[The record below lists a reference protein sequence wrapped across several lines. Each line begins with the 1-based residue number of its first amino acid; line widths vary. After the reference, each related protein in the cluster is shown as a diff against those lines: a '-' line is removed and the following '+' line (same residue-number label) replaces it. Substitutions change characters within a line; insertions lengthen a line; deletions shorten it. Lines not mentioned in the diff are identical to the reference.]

1 MIASNLNFQRDW
13 VKIPFFEIYPFDFIF
28 LRSYHSLENTYF
40 NSEYRFF
47 INCNSD
53 FNSEI
58 SKASFEKNGTI
69 SKRYYHDPYIAFN
82 RLFSIVHDFHS
93 GGQDQ
98 SVAFVAK
105 LPMKNILQNLGIWG
119 ATANF
124 DVSYLIV
131 DIFMRVLKFRFEY
144 ILNFI
149 QKHDIL
155 NNPLFKVNLHIPGA
169 IYEDYKNIIFKT
181 KNSYFFRNPQ
191 ELKDTGEYVKG
202 NLKPEF
208 TLTPLNLDKNS
219 KDLIALN
226 KPFFDY
232 LDSFTL
238 KSIDYG
244 VNLYKTPLLSTLYR
258 VKQDFKL
265 YKIYNELMDISLLIP
280 GLYIEVNK
288 AKCCKLLE
296 IMDINEYKELFDFS
310 LKGFN
315 QILGI
320 KKGRE

>member
-13 VKIPFFEIYPFDFIF
+13 VKIPFFEIYPFDFIITNF
-28 LRSYHSLENTYF
+28 YHSVSNIAK
-40 NSEYRFF
+40 SEYRFF
-47 INCNSD
+47 INCYSD

-58 SKASFEKNGTI
+58 SNASLEKNGTI
-69 SKRYYHDPYIAFN
+69 GKSHYSGIASN
-82 RLFSIVHDFHS
+82 RIFSIVHDFNS
-93 GGQDQ
+93 WGKDE

-105 LPMKNILQNLGIWG
+105 LPMKNILQNLGIWD
-119 ATANF
+119 AISAF

-155 NNPLFKVNLHIPGA
+155 NNPLFRVNLHIPGA

-181 KNSYFFRNPQ
+181 KNSYFFINSQ
-191 ELKDTGEYVKG
+191 GLEDTGEYVKG

-238 KSIDYG
+238 KSIDYR
-244 VNLYKTPLLSTLYR
+244 VNLYKNPLLDTLYR

-265 YKIYNELMDISLLIP
+265 YKIYNETMDIFLTIP

-310 LKGFN
+310 SKGFN

-320 KKGRE
+320 KKGIE

>member
-13 VKIPFFEIYPFDFIF
+13 VKIPFFEIYPFDFIITNF
-28 LRSYHSLENTYF
+28 YHSVSNIAK
-40 NSEYRFF
+40 SEYRFF
-47 INCNSD
+47 INCYSD

-69 SKRYYHDPYIAFN
+69 SKMYYSDPYISFN
-82 RLFSIVHDFHS
+82 QIFSIIHDFNSWGHDES
-93 GGQDQ
+93 A
-98 SVAFVAK
+98 AFVAK
-105 LPMKNILQNLGIWG
+105 LPMKNILQNLGIWD

-131 DIFMRVLKFRFEY
+131 DIFMRILKFRFEY

-155 NNPLFKVNLHIPGA
+155 NNPLFRVNLHIPGA
-169 IYEDYKNIIFKT
+169 IYENYKNIIFKT

-191 ELKDTGEYVKG
+191 GLSDTGEYVKG

-208 TLTPLNLDKNS
+208 TLPPLNLDKNS

-244 VNLYKTPLLSTLYR
+244 VNLYETPLLDTLYR

-265 YKIYNELMDISLLIP
+265 YKIYNELMDIFLLIP

-310 LKGFN
+310 SKGFN

-320 KKGRE
+320 KKGIE

>member
-13 VKIPFFEIYPFDFIF
+13 VKIPFFEIYPLDFIF
-28 LRSYHSLENTYF
+28 LESYHSVSNVAK
-40 NSEYRFF
+40 SEYRFF
-47 INCNSD
+47 INCYSD

-69 SKRYYHDPYIAFN
+69 GKSHYYDSGTASN
-82 RLFSIVHDFHS
+82 RIFSIVRDFNS
-93 GGQDQ
+93 WGKDE
-98 SVAFVAK
+98 SAAFVAK

-155 NNPLFKVNLHIPGA
+155 NNPLFRVNLHIPGA
-169 IYEDYKNIIFKT
+169 IYENYKNIIFKT

-191 ELKDTGEYVKG
+191 GLSDTGEYVKG

-238 KSIDYG
+238 KSIDYR
-244 VNLYKTPLLSTLYR
+244 VNLYETPLLDTLYR

-265 YKIYNELMDISLLIP
+265 YKIYNETMDIFLTIP

-310 LKGFN
+310 SKGFN

-320 KKGRE
+320 KKGIE

>member
-1 MIASNLNFQRDW
+1 
-13 VKIPFFEIYPFDFIF
+13 
-28 LRSYHSLENTYF
+28 
-40 NSEYRFF
+40 
-47 INCNSD
+47 
-53 FNSEI
+53 
-58 SKASFEKNGTI
+58 
-69 SKRYYHDPYIAFN
+69 
-82 RLFSIVHDFHS
+82 
-93 GGQDQ
+93 
-98 SVAFVAK
+98 
-105 LPMKNILQNLGIWG
+105 MKNILQNLGIWN

-131 DIFMRVLKFRFEY
+131 DIFMRILKFRFEY

-155 NNPLFKVNLHIPGA
+155 NNPLFKVNLHMPGA

-181 KNSYFFRNPQ
+181 KNSYVFRNPQ
-191 ELKDTGEYVKG
+191 GLKDTGEYVKG

-244 VNLYKTPLLSTLYR
+244 VNLYETPLLDTLYR

-288 AKCCKLLE
+288 AKCCDLLE

-320 KKGRE
+320 KKGIE

>member
-13 VKIPFFEIYPFDFIF
+13 VKIPFFEIYPFDFIITNF
-28 LRSYHSLENTYF
+28 YHSVSNIAK
-40 NSEYRFF
+40 SEYRFF
-47 INCNSD
+47 INCYSD

-69 SKRYYHDPYIAFN
+69 GKSHYYDSGIASN
-82 RLFSIVHDFHS
+82 RIFSIVHDFNS
-93 GGQDQ
+93 WGKDE

-105 LPMKNILQNLGIWG
+105 LPMKNILQNLGIWD
-119 ATANF
+119 AISAF

-155 NNPLFKVNLHIPGA
+155 NNPLFRVNLHIPGA

-181 KNSYFFRNPQ
+181 KNSYFFINSQ
-191 ELKDTGEYVKG
+191 GLEDTGEYVKG

-244 VNLYKTPLLSTLYR
+244 VNLYETSLLDTLYR
-258 VKQDFKL
+258 VKEDFKL
-265 YKIYNELMDISLLIP
+265 YKIYHELMDIALLIP

-296 IMDINEYKELFDFS
+296 IMDIDEYKELFDFS
-310 LKGFN
+310 SKGFN

-320 KKGRE
+320 KKGIE

>member
-13 VKIPFFEIYPFDFIF
+13 VKIPFFEIYPFEFAFAQD
-28 LRSYHSLENTYF
+28 YHSVGI
-40 NSEYRFF
+40 SSHSSYRFF
-47 INCNSD
+47 VNCYPYS
-53 FNSEI
+53 FSEV
-58 SKASFEKNGTI
+58 FEKSYEINGRI
-69 SKRYYHDPYIAFN
+69 GNNYVFDSGDMPPRI
-82 RLFSIVHDFHS
+82 FSIVHDFHS
-93 GGQDQ
+93 SGQNE
-98 SVAFVAK
+98 SCAFVAK

-155 NNPLFKVNLHIPGA
+155 NNPLFRVNLYSSGLS
-169 IYEDYKNIIFKT
+169 YEVYKNIIFT
-181 KNSYFFRNPQ
+181 TRNSYFFQNPKGL
-191 ELKDTGEYVKG
+191 ENTGEYVKG
-202 NLKPEF
+202 NLKPGY
-208 TLTPLNLDKNS
+208 TLTPLKLDKNS

-238 KSIDYG
+238 KSIDYR
-244 VNLYKTPLLSTLYR
+244 VNLYETPLLDTLYR

-265 YKIYNELMDISLLIP
+265 YKIYHELMDIALLIP
-280 GLYIEVNK
+280 GLYIEINK

-310 LKGFN
+310 SKGFN

>member
-1 MIASNLNFQRDW
+1 MIASNLNFQRYW
-13 VKIPFFEIYPFDFIF
+13 AKIPFFEIYPFEFSF
-28 LRSYHSLENTYF
+28 VRHYHSVGSTYS

-47 INCNSD
+47 VNCYPGS
-53 FNSEI
+53 NSEI

-69 SKRYYHDPYIAFN
+69 GNSIFNDSGIASD
-82 RLFSIVHDFHS
+82 RIFSIVHDYHS
-93 GGQDQ
+93 SGQGQ
-98 SVAFVAK
+98 SNAFVAK
-105 LPMKNILQNLGIWG
+105 LPMKNILQNLGIWD

-155 NNPLFKVNLHIPGA
+155 NNPLFKVNSHVPFFIPEG
-169 IYEDYKNIIFKT
+169 YKNIIFKT
-181 KNSYFFRNPQ
+181 KNSYFFTNPQ
-191 ELKDTGEYVKG
+191 GLEDTGEYVKG

-244 VNLYKTPLLSTLYR
+244 VNLYETSLLDTLYR

-265 YKIYNELMDISLLIP
+265 YKIYNELMDIALLIP

-296 IMDINEYKELFDFS
+296 IMDIDEYKELFDFS
-310 LKGFN
+310 SKGFN

>member
-13 VKIPFFEIYPFDFIF
+13 VKIPFFEIYPFDFIITNF
-28 LRSYHSLENTYF
+28 YHSVSNIAK
-40 NSEYRFF
+40 SEYHFF
-47 INCNSD
+47 INCYSD

-58 SKASFEKNGTI
+58 SKASLEKNGTI
-69 SKRYYHDPYIAFN
+69 GKSHYYDSGTASN
-82 RLFSIVHDFHS
+82 RIFSIVHDFNSWAHDES
-93 GGQDQ
+93 A
-98 SVAFVAK
+98 AFVAK

-155 NNPLFKVNLHIPGA
+155 NNPLFRVNLHIPGA

-181 KNSYFFRNPQ
+181 KNSYFFINSQ
-191 ELKDTGEYVKG
+191 GLEDTGEYVKG

-208 TLTPLNLDKNS
+208 TLIPLNLDKNS

-238 KSIDYG
+238 KSIDYR
-244 VNLYKTPLLSTLYR
+244 VNLYETPLLTTLYR

-265 YKIYNELMDISLLIP
+265 YKIYNETMDIFLTTP

-310 LKGFN
+310 SKGFN

>member
-28 LRSYHSLENTYF
+28 VERYHSIGKTYSD
-40 NSEYRFF
+40 SEYRFF
-47 INCNSD
+47 INCHSGL
-53 FNSEI
+53 NSEI

-69 SKRYYHDPYIAFN
+69 GKSHYYDSGIASN
-82 RLFSIVHDFHS
+82 RIFSIVHDFHF

-105 LPMKNILQNLGIWG
+105 LPMKNILQNLGIWD

-131 DIFMRVLKFRFEY
+131 DIFMRILKFRFEY

-155 NNPLFKVNLHIPGA
+155 NNPLFRVNLHMPGA

-191 ELKDTGEYVKG
+191 GLKDTGEYVKG

-219 KDLIALN
+219 KDLIAFN

-244 VNLYKTPLLSTLYR
+244 VNLYETPLLDTLYR

-320 KKGRE
+320 KKGIE

>member
-13 VKIPFFEIYPFDFIF
+13 VKIPFFEIYPFDFIITNF
-28 LRSYHSLENTYF
+28 YHSVSNIAK
-40 NSEYRFF
+40 SEYGFF
-47 INCNSD
+47 INCYSD

-58 SKASFEKNGTI
+58 SKSSFEKNGTI
-69 SKRYYHDPYIAFN
+69 GKSHYYDSGIASN
-82 RLFSIVHDFHS
+82 RIFSIVHDFNS
-93 GGQDQ
+93 W
-98 SVAFVAK
+98 A
-105 LPMKNILQNLGIWG
+105 
-119 ATANF
+119 F

-155 NNPLFKVNLHIPGA
+155 NNPLFRVNLHIPGA

-191 ELKDTGEYVKG
+191 GLKDTGEYVKG

-238 KSIDYG
+238 KSIDYR
-244 VNLYKTPLLSTLYR
+244 VNLYEIPLLDTLYR

-265 YKIYNELMDISLLIP
+265 YKIYNETMDIFLTIP

-310 LKGFN
+310 SKGFN

-320 KKGRE
+320 KKARE

>member
-13 VKIPFFEIYPFDFIF
+13 VKIPFFEIYPFEFAF
-28 LRSYHSLENTYF
+28 ARNSHSVGI
-40 NSEYRFF
+40 SSDSSYRFF
-47 INCNSD
+47 INCYPYSFSKVFKDSYEIDGRIGNNYVFD
-53 FNSEI
+53 FGDMPPRI
-58 SKASFEKNGTI
+58 
-69 SKRYYHDPYIAFN
+69 
-82 RLFSIVHDFHS
+82 FSIVHDFHS
-93 GGQDQ
+93 SGQNE
-98 SVAFVAK
+98 SCAFVAK

-155 NNPLFKVNLHIPGA
+155 NNPLFKVNLYSSGLS
-169 IYEDYKNIIFKT
+169 YEVYKNIIFT
-181 KNSYFFRNPQ
+181 TRNSYFFTNPQ
-191 ELKDTGEYVKG
+191 GLEDTGEYAKG
-202 NLKPEF
+202 NLKPEY
-208 TLTPLNLDKNS
+208 TLTPLSLDKNS

-244 VNLYKTPLLSTLYR
+244 VNLYETSLLDTLYR
-258 VKQDFKL
+258 VKEDFKL
-265 YKIYNELMDISLLIP
+265 YKIYHELMDIALLIP
-280 GLYIEVNK
+280 GLYIEINK

-296 IMDINEYKELFDFS
+296 IMDIDEYKELFDFS
-310 LKGFN
+310 SKGFN

-320 KKGRE
+320 KKGIE

>member
-13 VKIPFFEIYPFDFIF
+13 VKIPFFEIYPLDFIF
-28 LRSYHSLENTYF
+28 VERYHSIGKTYF
-40 NSEYRFF
+40 DSEYRFF
-47 INCNSD
+47 INCYSG

-58 SKASFEKNGTI
+58 SKTSFEKNGTI
-69 SKRYYHDPYIAFN
+69 SKMYYSDPYISFN
-82 RLFSIVHDFHS
+82 QIFSILHDFNS
-93 GGQDQ
+93 WGKDQ
-98 SVAFVAK
+98 SAAFVAK

-155 NNPLFKVNLHIPGA
+155 NNPLFRVNLHMPNA

-191 ELKDTGEYVKG
+191 GLEDTGEYVKG

-208 TLTPLNLDKNS
+208 TSIPLNLDKNS

-244 VNLYKTPLLSTLYR
+244 VNLYETPLLDTIYR
-258 VKQDFKL
+258 VKEDFKL
-265 YKIYNELMDISLLIP
+265 YKIYNELMDIFLTTP
-280 GLYIEVNK
+280 GIYIEVNK
-288 AKCCKLLE
+288 AKCCDLLE

-320 KKGRE
+320 KRGRD

>member
-13 VKIPFFEIYPFDFIF
+13 AKIPFFEIYPFEFVF
-28 LRSYHSLENTYF
+28 ARYYHSVGKT
-40 NSEYRFF
+40 SSDSSYRFF
-47 INCNSD
+47 INCYPYS
-53 FNSEI
+53 FSEV
-58 SKASFEKNGTI
+58 FEKSYEINGRI
-69 SKRYYHDPYIAFN
+69 GDGYVFDSGDMPPRI
-82 RLFSIVHDFHS
+82 FSIVHDFHS
-93 GGQDQ
+93 SDQ
-98 SVAFVAK
+98 NESCAFVAK
-105 LPMKNILQNLGIWG
+105 LPMKNILQNLGIWN
-119 ATANF
+119 AISAF

-155 NNPLFKVNLHIPGA
+155 NNPLFKVNLYMPGA
-169 IYEDYKNIIFKT
+169 IYEEYKNIIFQT
-181 KNSYFFRNPQ
+181 KNSYFFKNPQ
-191 ELKDTGEYVKG
+191 GLDDTGEYVKG

-208 TLTPLNLDKNS
+208 TLTPLKLDKNS

-244 VNLYKTPLLSTLYR
+244 VNLYETPLLDTLYR

-265 YKIYNELMDISLLIP
+265 YKIYHELMDITLSTP

-310 LKGFN
+310 SKGFN

-320 KKGRE
+320 KKGIE

>member
-13 VKIPFFEIYPFDFIF
+13 VKIPFFEIYPFDFIITNF
-28 LRSYHSLENTYF
+28 YHSVSNVAK
-40 NSEYRFF
+40 SEYRFF
-47 INCNSD
+47 INCYSD

-69 SKRYYHDPYIAFN
+69 GKSHYYDSGIASN
-82 RLFSIVHDFHS
+82 RIFSIVHDFNS
-93 GGQDQ
+93 WGKDE
-98 SVAFVAK
+98 SAAFVAK
-105 LPMKNILQNLGIWG
+105 LPMKNILQNLGIWN

-155 NNPLFKVNLHIPGA
+155 NNPLFRVNLHIPGA

-191 ELKDTGEYVKG
+191 GLSDTGKYVKG

-208 TLTPLNLDKNS
+208 TLIPLNLDKNS

-238 KSIDYG
+238 KSIDYR
-244 VNLYKTPLLSTLYR
+244 VNLYETPLLTTLHR

-265 YKIYNELMDISLLIP
+265 YKIYNETMDIFLTTP

-310 LKGFN
+310 SKGFN

-320 KKGRE
+320 KKGIE

>member
-13 VKIPFFEIYPFDFIF
+13 VKIPFFEIYPLDFIF
-28 LRSYHSLENTYF
+28 LESYHSVSNIAK
-40 NSEYRFF
+40 SEYRFF
-47 INCNSD
+47 INCYSD

-69 SKRYYHDPYIAFN
+69 GKSHYYDSGTASN
-82 RLFSIVHDFHS
+82 RIFSIVHDFNSWAHDES
-93 GGQDQ
+93 A
-98 SVAFVAK
+98 AFVAK

-124 DVSYLIV
+124 DLSYLIV

-155 NNPLFKVNLHIPGA
+155 NNPLFKVNLYSSGLS
-169 IYEDYKNIIFKT
+169 YEIYKNIIFT
-181 KNSYFFRNPQ
+181 TRNSYFFQNPKG
-191 ELKDTGEYVKG
+191 LFDTGEYAKG
-202 NLKPEF
+202 NLKPEYI
-208 TLTPLNLDKNS
+208 LTPLNLDKNS

-238 KSIDYG
+238 KSIDYR
-244 VNLYKTPLLSTLYR
+244 VNLYETPLLETLHR

-265 YKIYNELMDISLLIP
+265 YKIYHELMDIALLIP
-280 GLYIEVNK
+280 GLYIEINK

-310 LKGFN
+310 SKGFN

>member
-13 VKIPFFEIYPFDFIF
+13 AKIPFFEIYPFDFIF
-28 LRSYHSLENTYF
+28 LRSYHSIENTYF

-69 SKRYYHDPYIAFN
+69 GKSYYYDSGIGFN

-105 LPMKNILQNLGIWG
+105 LPMKNILQNLGIWD

-131 DIFMRVLKFRFEY
+131 DIFMRILKFRFEY

-155 NNPLFKVNLHIPGA
+155 NNPLFKVNLHMPGA

-181 KNSYFFRNPQ
+181 KNSYVFRNPQ
-191 ELKDTGEYVKG
+191 GLKDTGEYVKG

-244 VNLYKTPLLSTLYR
+244 VNLYETPLLDTLYR

-265 YKIYNELMDISLLIP
+265 YKIYHELMDISLLIP

-320 KKGRE
+320 KKGIE

>member
-13 VKIPFFEIYPFDFIF
+13 VKIPFFEIYPLDFIF
-28 LRSYHSLENTYF
+28 LESYHSVSNVAK
-40 NSEYRFF
+40 SEYRFF
-47 INCNSD
+47 INCYSD

-69 SKRYYHDPYIAFN
+69 GKSHYYDSGTASN
-82 RLFSIVHDFHS
+82 RIFSIVRDFNS
-93 GGQDQ
+93 WGKDE
-98 SVAFVAK
+98 SAAFVAK

-155 NNPLFKVNLHIPGA
+155 NNPLFRVNLHIPGA
-169 IYEDYKNIIFKT
+169 IYENYKNIIFKT

-191 ELKDTGEYVKG
+191 GLSDTGEYVKG

-238 KSIDYG
+238 KSIDYR
-244 VNLYKTPLLSTLYR
+244 VNLYETPLLDTLYR

-265 YKIYNELMDISLLIP
+265 YKIYNETMDIFLTIP

-310 LKGFN
+310 SKGFN
-315 QILGI
+315 QLLGI
-320 KKGRE
+320 KKGIE

>member
-13 VKIPFFEIYPFDFIF
+13 VKIPFFEIYPFEFAF
-28 LRSYHSLENTYF
+28 ARNSYSVGI
-40 NSEYRFF
+40 SSDSSYRFF
-47 INCNSD
+47 INCYPHS
-53 FNSEI
+53 FSEV
-58 SKASFEKNGTI
+58 FEKSYEINGHI
-69 SKRYYHDPYIAFN
+69 GEGYSPFDSGNMPPRI
-82 RLFSIVHDFHS
+82 FSIVHDFHS
-93 GGQDQ
+93 SGQNE
-98 SVAFVAK
+98 SCAFVAK

-155 NNPLFKVNLHIPGA
+155 NNPLFRVNLYSSGLS
-169 IYEDYKNIIFKT
+169 YEVYKNIIFT
-181 KNSYFFRNPQ
+181 TRNSYFFQNPKGL
-191 ELKDTGEYVKG
+191 ENTGEYVKG
-202 NLKPEF
+202 NLKPEY
-208 TLTPLNLDKNS
+208 TLTPLKLDKNS

-244 VNLYKTPLLSTLYR
+244 VNLYETPLLDTLYR

-265 YKIYNELMDISLLIP
+265 YKIYHELMDIALLIP
-280 GLYIEVNK
+280 GLYIEINK

-296 IMDINEYKELFDFS
+296 IMDIDEYKELFDFS
-310 LKGFN
+310 SKGFN

-320 KKGRE
+320 KRGIE

>member
-13 VKIPFFEIYPFDFIF
+13 AKIPFFEIYPFDFIF
-28 LRSYHSLENTYF
+28 LRSYHSIENTYF

-69 SKRYYHDPYIAFN
+69 GKSYYYDSGIGFN

-105 LPMKNILQNLGIWG
+105 LPMKNILQNLGIWD

-131 DIFMRVLKFRFEY
+131 DIFMRILKFRFEY

-181 KNSYFFRNPQ
+181 KNSYFFTNPQ
-191 ELKDTGEYVKG
+191 GLEDTGEYVKG

-244 VNLYKTPLLSTLYR
+244 VNLYETPLLDTLYR

-320 KKGRE
+320 KKGIE

>member
-13 VKIPFFEIYPFDFIF
+13 VKIPFFEIYPLDFIF
-28 LRSYHSLENTYF
+28 LESYHSVSNIAK
-40 NSEYRFF
+40 SEYRFF
-47 INCNSD
+47 INCYSD

-69 SKRYYHDPYIAFN
+69 GKSHYYDSGTASN
-82 RLFSIVHDFHS
+82 RIFSIVHDFNSWAHDES
-93 GGQDQ
+93 A
-98 SVAFVAK
+98 AFVAK

-181 KNSYFFRNPQ
+181 KNSYFFINSQ
-191 ELKDTGEYVKG
+191 GLEDTGEYVKG

-238 KSIDYG
+238 KSIDYR
-244 VNLYKTPLLSTLYR
+244 VNLYENPLLTTLHR

-265 YKIYNELMDISLLIP
+265 YKIYNETMDIFLTTP

-310 LKGFN
+310 SKGFN

-320 KKGRE
+320 KKGIE

>member
-13 VKIPFFEIYPFDFIF
+13 VKIPFFEIYPFDFIITNF
-28 LRSYHSLENTYF
+28 YHSVSNIAK
-40 NSEYRFF
+40 SEYRFF
-47 INCNSD
+47 INCYPYSLSEVFEKSYEINGHIGDGYSD
-53 FNSEI
+53 FDFGDMPPRI
-58 SKASFEKNGTI
+58 
-69 SKRYYHDPYIAFN
+69 
-82 RLFSIVHDFHS
+82 FSIVHDFHS
-93 GGQDQ
+93 SGQNE
-98 SVAFVAK
+98 SCAFVAK
-105 LPMKNILQNLGIWG
+105 LPMKNILQNLGIWD
-119 ATANF
+119 AISAF

-155 NNPLFKVNLHIPGA
+155 NNPLFRVNLHIPGA

-181 KNSYFFRNPQ
+181 KNSYFFINSQ
-191 ELKDTGEYVKG
+191 GLEDTGEYVKG
-202 NLKPEF
+202 NLKPEY

-238 KSIDYG
+238 KSIDYR
-244 VNLYKTPLLSTLYR
+244 VNLYETPLLDTLYR

-265 YKIYNELMDISLLIP
+265 YKIYNETMDIFLTIP

-310 LKGFN
+310 SKGFN

-320 KKGRE
+320 KKGIE

>member
-13 VKIPFFEIYPFDFIF
+13 AKIPFFEIYPFDFIF
-28 LRSYHSLENTYF
+28 LRSYHLLGDTYF

-58 SKASFEKNGTI
+58 SKASFEINGTI
-69 SKRYYHDPYIAFN
+69 GKSYYFDSGIAFN

-105 LPMKNILQNLGIWG
+105 LPMKNILQNLGIWD

-155 NNPLFKVNLHIPGA
+155 NNPLFKVNLHMPGA

-181 KNSYFFRNPQ
+181 KNSYVFRNPQ
-191 ELKDTGEYVKG
+191 GLKDTGEYVKG

-208 TLTPLNLDKNS
+208 TLTPL
-219 KDLIALN
+219 
-226 KPFFDY
+226 
-232 LDSFTL
+232 
-238 KSIDYG
+238 KS
-244 VNLYKTPLLSTLYR
+244 
-258 VKQDFKL
+258 
-265 YKIYNELMDISLLIP
+265 
-280 GLYIEVNK
+280 
-288 AKCCKLLE
+288 
-296 IMDINEYKELFDFS
+296 
-310 LKGFN
+310 
-315 QILGI
+315 
-320 KKGRE
+320 

>member
-13 VKIPFFEIYPFDFIF
+13 AKIPFFEIYPFDFIF
-28 LRSYHSLENTYF
+28 LRSYHSIENTYF

-69 SKRYYHDPYIAFN
+69 GKSYYYDSGIGFN

-93 GGQDQ
+93 RGQDQ

-105 LPMKNILQNLGIWG
+105 LPMKNILQNLGIWN
-119 ATANF
+119 AISAF

-191 ELKDTGEYVKG
+191 GLKDTGEYVKG

-208 TLTPLNLDKNS
+208 TLIPLNLDKNS

-244 VNLYKTPLLSTLYR
+244 VNLYETPLLDTLYR

-296 IMDINEYKELFDFS
+296 IMDINEYKELFNFS
-310 LKGFN
+310 SKGFN

-320 KKGRE
+320 KKGIE

>member
-28 LRSYHSLENTYF
+28 LEYYHSVGKTYYD
-40 NSEYRFF
+40 SEYRFF
-47 INCNSD
+47 INCYSD

-69 SKRYYHDPYIAFN
+69 GKSHYYDSGIAFN
-82 RLFSIVHDFHS
+82 RLFSIVRDFNS
-93 GGQDQ
+93 WGKDE
-98 SVAFVAK
+98 SAAFVAK

-155 NNPLFKVNLHIPGA
+155 NNPLFRVNLHIPGA

-191 ELKDTGEYVKG
+191 GLEDTGEYVKG

-238 KSIDYG
+238 KSIDYR
-244 VNLYKTPLLSTLYR
+244 VNLYETPLLTTLYR

-265 YKIYNELMDISLLIP
+265 YKIYNETMDIFLTIP

-310 LKGFN
+310 SKGFN

-320 KKGRE
+320 KKGIE

>member
-1 MIASNLNFQRDW
+1 MIASNLNFQREW
-13 VKIPFFEIYPFDFIF
+13 AKIPFFEIYPFEFVF
-28 LRSYHSLENTYF
+28 AQNFHSVGI
-40 NSEYRFF
+40 SSDSSYRFF
-47 INCNSD
+47 INCYPHSFSEVFENSY
-53 FNSEI
+53 EI
-58 SKASFEKNGTI
+58 NGHLGESYNNFDYGDMLPRI
-69 SKRYYHDPYIAFN
+69 
-82 RLFSIVHDFHS
+82 FSIVHDIDS
-93 GGQDQ
+93 SDQGQ
-98 SVAFVAK
+98 SFAFVAK
-105 LPMKNILQNLGIWG
+105 LFMKNILQNLGIWG

-169 IYEDYKNIIFKT
+169 IYEESKNIIFKT
-181 KNSYFFRNPQ
+181 KNSYFFTNPKGL
-191 ELKDTGEYVKG
+191 EDTGEYVKG

-244 VNLYKTPLLSTLYR
+244 VNLYETPLLDTLYR
-258 VKQDFKL
+258 VKEDFKL
-265 YKIYNELMDISLLIP
+265 YKIYNELMDIFLTTP
-280 GLYIEVNK
+280 GIYIEVNK
-288 AKCCKLLE
+288 AKCCDLLK

-310 LKGFN
+310 SKGFN

-320 KKGRE
+320 KRGRD

>member
-13 VKIPFFEIYPFDFIF
+13 VKIPFFEIYPFDFIITNF
-28 LRSYHSLENTYF
+28 YHSVSNIAK
-40 NSEYRFF
+40 SEYRFF
-47 INCNSD
+47 INCYSD

-58 SKASFEKNGTI
+58 SKSSFEKNGTI
-69 SKRYYHDPYIAFN
+69 GKSHYYDSGIASN
-82 RLFSIVHDFHS
+82 RIFSIVHDFNSWAHDES
-93 GGQDQ
+93 A
-98 SVAFVAK
+98 AFVAK
-105 LPMKNILQNLGIWG
+105 LPMKNILQNLGIWD
-119 ATANF
+119 AISAF

-155 NNPLFKVNLHIPGA
+155 NNPLFRVNLHMPGA

-191 ELKDTGEYVKG
+191 GLKDTGEYVKG

-238 KSIDYG
+238 KSIDYR
-244 VNLYKTPLLSTLYR
+244 VN
-258 VKQDFKL
+258 QDFKL
-265 YKIYNELMDISLLIP
+265 YKIYNETMDIFLTIP

-310 LKGFN
+310 SKGFN

>member
-1 MIASNLNFQRDW
+1 M
-13 VKIPFFEIYPFDFIF
+13 
-28 LRSYHSLENTYF
+28 H
-40 NSEYRFF
+40 
-47 INCNSD
+47 D
-53 FNSEI
+53 FNSW
-58 SKASFEKNGTI
+58 G
-69 SKRYYHDPYIAFN
+69 HDESA
-82 RLFSIVHDFHS
+82 
-93 GGQDQ
+93 
-98 SVAFVAK
+98 AFVAK
-105 LPMKNILQNLGIWG
+105 LPMKNILQNLGIWD

-155 NNPLFKVNLHIPGA
+155 NNPLFRVNLHMPGA

-181 KNSYFFRNPQ
+181 KNSYFFTNPQ
-191 ELKDTGEYVKG
+191 GLKDTGEYVKG

-238 KSIDYG
+238 KSIDYR
-244 VNLYKTPLLSTLYR
+244 VNLYKNPLLTTLYR

-265 YKIYNELMDISLLIP
+265 YKIYNETMDIFLTTP

-310 LKGFN
+310 SKGFN

-320 KKGRE
+320 KKGIE

>member
-13 VKIPFFEIYPFDFIF
+13 VKIPFFEIYPFDFIITNF
-28 LRSYHSLENTYF
+28 YHSVSNIAK
-40 NSEYRFF
+40 SEYRFF
-47 INCNSD
+47 INCYSD

-69 SKRYYHDPYIAFN
+69 GKSHYYDSGIVSN
-82 RLFSIVHDFHS
+82 RIFSIVHDFHS
-93 GGQDQ
+93 WAHDE
-98 SVAFVAK
+98 SAAFVAK
-105 LPMKNILQNLGIWG
+105 LPMKNILQNLGIWN
-119 ATANF
+119 AISSF

-155 NNPLFKVNLHIPGA
+155 NNPLFRVNLHIPGA

-191 ELKDTGEYVKG
+191 GLKDTGEYVKG

-238 KSIDYG
+238 KSIDYR
-244 VNLYKTPLLSTLYR
+244 VNLYETPLLTTLHR

-265 YKIYNELMDISLLIP
+265 YKIYNETMDIFLTIP

-310 LKGFN
+310 SKGFN

-320 KKGRE
+320 KKGIE

>member
-28 LRSYHSLENTYF
+28 LEYYHSVGKTYYD
-40 NSEYRFF
+40 SEYRFF
-47 INCNSD
+47 INCYSD

-69 SKRYYHDPYIAFN
+69 SKMYYSDPYISFN
-82 RLFSIVHDFHS
+82 RLFSIVRDFNS
-93 GGQDQ
+93 WGKDE
-98 SVAFVAK
+98 SAAFVAK

-155 NNPLFKVNLHIPGA
+155 NNPLFRVNLHIPGA
-169 IYEDYKNIIFKT
+169 IYENYKNIIFKT

-191 ELKDTGEYVKG
+191 GLSDTGEYVEG

-238 KSIDYG
+238 KSIDYR
-244 VNLYKTPLLSTLYR
+244 VNLYETPLLTTLYR

-265 YKIYNELMDISLLIP
+265 YKIYNETMDIFLTTP

-310 LKGFN
+310 SKGFN

-320 KKGRE
+320 KKGIE

>member
-13 VKIPFFEIYPFDFIF
+13 VKIPFFEIYPFDFIITNF
-28 LRSYHSLENTYF
+28 YHSVSNVAK
-40 NSEYRFF
+40 SEYHFF
-47 INCNSD
+47 INCYSD

-69 SKRYYHDPYIAFN
+69 GKSHYYDSGIASN
-82 RLFSIVHDFHS
+82 RIFSIVHDFHS
-93 GGQDQ
+93 LGQGQ
-98 SVAFVAK
+98 SNAFVAK

-124 DVSYLIV
+124 YVSYLIV

-155 NNPLFKVNLHIPGA
+155 NNPLFKVNLYSSGLS
-169 IYEDYKNIIFKT
+169 YEVYKNIIFT
-181 KNSYFFRNPQ
+181 TRNSYFFINPKGL
-191 ELKDTGEYVKG
+191 EDTGEYVKG
-202 NLKPEF
+202 NLKPEY
-208 TLTPLNLDKNS
+208 TLTPLKLDKNS

-238 KSIDYG
+238 KSIDYR
-244 VNLYKTPLLSTLYR
+244 VNLYETPLLETLHR

-265 YKIYNELMDISLLIP
+265 YKIYHELMDIALLIP
-280 GLYIEVNK
+280 GLYIEINK

-310 LKGFN
+310 SKGFN

>member
-13 VKIPFFEIYPFDFIF
+13 VKIPFFEIYPFEFAF
-28 LRSYHSLENTYF
+28 ARNSHSVGIYYD
-40 NSEYRFF
+40 SSYRFF
-47 INCNSD
+47 INCYPYSFSEVFKDSYEINGRIGNNHVFD
-53 FNSEI
+53 FGDMPPRI
-58 SKASFEKNGTI
+58 
-69 SKRYYHDPYIAFN
+69 
-82 RLFSIVHDFHS
+82 FSIVHDFHS
-93 GGQDQ
+93 LGQGQ
-98 SVAFVAK
+98 SNAFVAK

-155 NNPLFKVNLHIPGA
+155 NNPLFKVNLHILGA

-191 ELKDTGEYVKG
+191 GLKDTGEYVKG

-208 TLTPLNLDKNS
+208 TLIPLNLDKNS

-238 KSIDYG
+238 KSIDYR
-244 VNLYKTPLLSTLYR
+244 VNLYENPLLDTLYR

-265 YKIYNELMDISLLIP
+265 YKIYNETMDIFLTTP

-310 LKGFN
+310 SKGFN

-320 KKGRE
+320 KKGIE